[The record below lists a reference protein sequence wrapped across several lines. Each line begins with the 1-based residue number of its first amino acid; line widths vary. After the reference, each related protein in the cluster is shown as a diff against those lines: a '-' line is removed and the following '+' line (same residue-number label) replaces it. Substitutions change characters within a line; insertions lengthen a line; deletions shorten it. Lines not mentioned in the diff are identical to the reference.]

1 MLHQTHIQSVK
12 RILRIDS
19 SGRKQG
25 SVSRSLADHLSQQ
38 LQIRFS
44 GAEVITRDILN
55 EELDFVNEGWIKAA
69 FTPAEN
75 RTAQQR
81 EILALSDK
89 LVQEFAS
96 ADILI
101 FGIPIYNF
109 SIPASLKAW
118 IDLVCRIGL
127 TFEYTK
133 EGPRSLLPNRDT
145 YIIITSSGTPIGSDI
160 DYVTG
165 YFEHVLSFLGITNVK
180 LIEADRLRFEGEAK
194 IEQARRH
201 IEALV
206 GQPTLEATAI

>member
-1 MLHQTHIQSVK
+1 MLHQTHVQSVK

-44 GAEVITRDILN
+44 GAEVVTRDLN
-55 EELDFVNEGWIKAA
+55 EGLDFVNEAWIKAA
-69 FTPAEN
+69 YTPAEN
-75 RTAQQR
+75 RTAQQL

-145 YIIITSSGTPIGSDI
+145 YIIVTSSGTPIGSDI
-160 DYVTG
+160 DYATG
-165 YFEHVLSFLGITNVK
+165 YFEHVISFLGITDVK

-194 IEQARRH
+194 IKQLRRH

-206 GQPTLEATAI
+206 AQPTLEATAI